1 MKLHGNA
8 TNGNGTYRGNC
19 MQWYNNPLYFLTND
33 HGNPWCFVGWVLL
46 RTAVLS
52 ALSEFAEPKL
62 KLKAP
67 PNHTNTDEALAVSV
81 AGKKFMLYS
90 ELKKIASDGFRTT
103 LAVFT
108 HNP

>member
-1 MKLHGNA
+1 M
-8 TNGNGTYRGNC
+8 TTVIRGALWAGYFSG
-19 MQWYNNPLYFLTND
+19 QLYFRR
-33 HGNPWCFVGWVLL
+33 WVNS
-46 RTAVLS
+46 RNQNS
-52 ALSEFAEPKL
+52 SWKP
-62 KLKAP
+62 P

-81 AGKKFMLYS
+81 AGKKIMLYS